1 MKKDRRK
8 VASAELEMDPEA
20 AKQNAIK
27 HEQKRAEVISLF
39 IRCSFSCPLLGEFN
53 YFPPKKKKKRENRC
67 NPQKEIHGS
76 T

>member
-1 MKKDRRK
+1 MKKDKRK

-20 AKQNAIK
+20 TKQNAIK

-39 IRCSFSCPLLGEFN
+39 IRCSFSCPLLISHLPQEE
-53 YFPPKKKKKRENRC
+53 KEQRENRC